1 MDINA
6 ITALIGSVGFPIVMC
21 LIMIKMMEDMQA
33 AHKEE
38 INSLKESIDNNTI
51 VLTRLETMFNTL
63 SGKQGE

>member
-51 VLTRLETMFNTL
+51 VLTRLETMFNTI
-63 SGKQGE
+63 SGKQGD